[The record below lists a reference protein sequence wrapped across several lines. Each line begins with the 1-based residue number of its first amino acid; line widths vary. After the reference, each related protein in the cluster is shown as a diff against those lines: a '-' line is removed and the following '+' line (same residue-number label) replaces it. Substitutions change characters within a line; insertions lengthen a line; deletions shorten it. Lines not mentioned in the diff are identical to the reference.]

1 MDPGAKPDAE
11 RNKIPLYQVIK
22 NHILDQ
28 IHSGVFE
35 PESKI
40 ESENEL
46 ATRFDVS
53 RLTVQRA
60 IRDLAAEGYLKRV
73 QGAGTFVTP
82 RSPQFSLFEVRD
94 IADQSRAM
102 GGAPTT
108 EVLLQR
114 RIPAS
119 EQIKTLMEFSDGT
132 PVFQA
137 LLLQK
142 NEDQPIAV
150 EERYAQCDVFPDFLE
165 QNFEQVSVYNY
176 FAQHSKLEDIETVL
190 QAVMPGKKYRNFL
203 QLDENEP
210 CLFLERRNWNE
221 GRVVTLTR
229 FTFAG
234 TDFRLGSRY
243 APLGAVNGA
252 AT

>member
-1 MDPGAKPDAE
+1 MSVAEKSKAKRE
-11 RNKIPLYQVIK
+11 KIPRYQVIK
-22 NHILDQ
+22 NHILDR
-28 IHSGVFE
+28 IYSGEFE

-46 ATRFDVS
+46 ASRFDVS

-60 IRDLAAEGYLKRV
+60 IRDLTSAGYLKRV
-73 QGAGTFVTP
+73 QGAGTFVAP

-102 GGAPTT
+102 GRKPET

-114 RIPAS
+114 RISADDHLK
-119 EQIKTLMEFSDGT
+119 ELMEVGDDT
-132 PVFQA
+132 PLFQA

-142 NEDQPIAV
+142 SDGEPLAV
-150 EERYAQCDVFPDFLE
+150 EERIAQCDVFPDFLE
-165 QNFEQVSVYNY
+165 QNFERISVYNY
-176 FAQHSKLEDIETVL
+176 FSMHSTLEDIETVL
-190 QAVMPGKKYRNFL
+190 QAIMPSEKYL
-203 QLDENEP
+203 SYLGLSDAEP
-210 CLFLERRNWNE
+210 CLFLERRNWND

-234 TDFRLGSRY
+234 PDFKLGSRY
-243 APLGAVNGA
+243 APKAFG
-252 AT
+252 